1 MSRLSTDGRTDG
13 QRNVKIELEFWKQN
27 LQYTAAMGT
36 VDIRLLLAFDLQFH
50 CNLAS
55 ALFGFD
61 PKSNIKGRQ
70 NEEIKCRILVKKGK
84 VKFMSAVHL
93 PICNQFD

>member
-13 QRNVKIELEFWKQN
+13 QRNVKIELKFWKQN

-61 PKSNIKGRQ
+61 PKSN
-70 NEEIKCRILVKKGK
+70 
-84 VKFMSAVHL
+84 
-93 PICNQFD
+93 

>member
-1 MSRLSTDGRTDG
+1 MSYNRDMEGCHACPRTDGRTDG
-13 QRNVKIELEFWKQN
+13 QRNVKIELKFWKQN
-27 LQYTAAMGT
+27 LQYTVAMGT

-61 PKSNIKGRQ
+61 PKSN
-70 NEEIKCRILVKKGK
+70 
-84 VKFMSAVHL
+84 
-93 PICNQFD
+93 